1 MIFTDTE
8 SVHNEYKPD
17 ARKAHDGTIEY
28 TSRDAHIGAHSRR
41 SDLEILAYN
50 LVHWMSG
57 DLPWM
62 DNLGNPDY
70 VHAQKKG
77 YMNDVKAF
85 LSRCFKSEDYPGKLK
100 IVQFSSIFTDNFI
113 LFQLY
118 WKNF

>member
-1 MIFTDTE
+1 M
-8 SVHNEYKPD
+8 HYEYKAD

-62 DNLGNPDY
+62 DKLTDPKY
-70 VHAQKKG
+70 VQAQKQG
-77 YMNDVKAF
+77 YLNDVKAF
-85 LSRCFKSEDYPGKLK
+85 LQRCFQSEDYPCMYSSAS
-100 IVQFSSIFTDNFI
+100 IENSFSALSVEN
-113 LFQLY
+113 LFCPLCVEI
-118 WKNF
+118 KCAVL